1 MLDTPLLVKKPTD
14 QESETIFNLKNG
26 YKGLV
31 CLNCTSY
38 MCGLRNV
45 WMTNKASDE
54 KLKNK

>member
-1 MLDTPLLVKKPTD
+1 MLEASLLSKKDTNYEK
-14 QESETIFNLKNG
+14 ETIFELKNG

-45 WMTNKASDE
+45 WMTDKSSN
-54 KLKNK
+54 

>member
-1 MLDTPLLVKKPTD
+1 MNININEKIYELKK
-14 QESETIFNLKNG
+14 G

-45 WMTNKASDE
+45 WNTKKSINK
-54 KLKNK
+54 